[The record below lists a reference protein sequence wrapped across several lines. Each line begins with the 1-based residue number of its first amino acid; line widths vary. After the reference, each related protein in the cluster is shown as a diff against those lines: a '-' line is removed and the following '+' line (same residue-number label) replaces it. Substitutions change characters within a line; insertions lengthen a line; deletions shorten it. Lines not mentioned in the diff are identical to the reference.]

1 MYTCI
6 IDGKR
11 IKDREMLHG
20 ILAELPGFP
29 DWYGRNL
36 DALHDCLTDIHED
49 IWIQVQNANDLTLHL
64 GNYSAAF
71 LHVLAAA
78 AEENKKIHYM
88 VEPNW

>member
-20 ILAELPGFP
+20 ILADLLEFP

-36 DALHDCLTDIHED
+36 DALHDCLTDIQEEV
-49 IWIQVQNANDLTLHL
+49 WIHIQNEKDLTLHL
-64 GNYSAAF
+64 GNYAAAF
-71 LHVLAAA
+71 LNVLAAS
-78 AEENKKIHYM
+78 AEGNRQIHYV
-88 VEPNW
+88 VEPN